1 MNPRESWKWAGPDWE
16 DHIAGPISG
25 VDGVEIQSD
34 NPQEMF
40 DTWSEV
46 LGNPKQNKDE
56 KILYLDNTWL
66 KFISDLDG
74 RGSGVSAFSL
84 KCNEVER
91 IKQKAEDLKIIHN
104 DTIYLGG
111 MKFYLV

>member
-1 MNPRESWKWAGPDWE
+1 M
-16 DHIAGPISG
+16 
-25 VDGVEIQSD
+25 DGVEIQSD

-74 RGSGVSAFSL
+74 RGPGVSGISL
-84 KCNEVER
+84 NCRDVER
-91 IKQKAEDLKIIHN
+91 IKQKA
-104 DTIYLGG
+104 
-111 MKFYLV
+111 